1 MSQSTTIIKM
11 LRKAGQR
18 GVYNYQFPEARIL
31 RYSSRIKELRSEG
44 HDILCERVNLPNGRA
59 TNVFRY
65 ILVELE
71 EAPKKKWYQL

>member
-31 RYSSRIKELRSEG
+31 RYSSRLRELRAEG
-44 HDILCERVNLPNGRA
+44 HTIVCEQVKLPNGRA
-59 TNVFRY
+59 TSVFRY
-65 ILVELE
+65 VLIEDEPV
-71 EAPKKKWYQL
+71 KKKWYQV